1 MAEFKKYNVFGILP
15 TTLEGL
21 KKDLS
26 SINKTQRTN
35 LGSDSYKEKL
45 SNRKKKINGLILT
58 MKKDPSIE
66 KYINTASTKEQVSK
80 ESDNEYDISLNFKNG
95 VNSGS
100 SFDITSSKVQNSSKK
115 TIVGS
120 RICSVCHGAKVV
132 SGGCSGHSYICLQ
145 CEGTGLEEI
154 TVIERKFKN
163 RSNMNF

>member
-35 LGSDSYKEKL
+35 LGSDSYNEKL

-66 KYINTASTKEQVSK
+66 KYINTASIKEQVSK

-95 VNSGS
+95 ANSS
-100 SFDITSSKVQNSSKK
+100 ASFDIASSKIQNNSKK
-115 TIVGS
+115 LIVGS
-120 RICSVCHGAKVV
+120 RICSVCRGTKVV
-132 SGGCSGHSYICLQ
+132 SGGCFGHSYICLH
-145 CEGTGLEEI
+145 CEGTGLEDI

-163 RSNMNF
+163 RGKIDF